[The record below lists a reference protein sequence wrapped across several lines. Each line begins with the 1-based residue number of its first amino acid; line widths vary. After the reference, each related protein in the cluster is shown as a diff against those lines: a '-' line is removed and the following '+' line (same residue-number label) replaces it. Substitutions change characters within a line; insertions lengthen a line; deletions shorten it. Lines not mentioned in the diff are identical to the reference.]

1 MSGKQIDEKYIS
13 DFFGIEEG
21 PKGKRKWTISVRLWK
36 EWSWKTGPTS

>member
-21 PKGKRKWTISVRLWK
+21 PKGKKEMDHIRKVMERMVV
-36 EWSWKTGPTS
+36 